1 MTADHDIAR
10 RGIEESAEVIRSLL
24 AEELLAPIV
33 AAADLVGR
41 TIEDGGK
48 LLLFGNGGSATD
60 AAHIATELVGRFLH
74 QRRAVPA
81 LSLSESPSALTA
93 IANDFGFEGV
103 FARQVE
109 AFGVSGDAVMA
120 ISTSGDSANVLAG
133 ARAARERELAVIA
146 LTGEGGGRLAA
157 ESDILIAVHSRSTPR
172 IQEAHALIAHAIC
185 ELVERRI
192 T

>member
-1 MTADHDIAR
+1 MTADHDIVR
-10 RGIEESAEVIRSLL
+10 RGIEESAEVITSLL
-24 AEELLAPIV
+24 AEEQLAPIV

-41 TIEDGGK
+41 TIEGGGK

-74 QRRAVPA
+74 ERRAVPA
-81 LSLSESPSALTA
+81 LSLSESPSVLTA

-109 AFGVSGDAVMA
+109 AFGASGDAAMA

-133 ARAARERELAVIA
+133 ARAARERELPVIA

-157 ESDILIAVHSRSTPR
+157 ESDILVAVPSRSTPR

-192 T
+192 S